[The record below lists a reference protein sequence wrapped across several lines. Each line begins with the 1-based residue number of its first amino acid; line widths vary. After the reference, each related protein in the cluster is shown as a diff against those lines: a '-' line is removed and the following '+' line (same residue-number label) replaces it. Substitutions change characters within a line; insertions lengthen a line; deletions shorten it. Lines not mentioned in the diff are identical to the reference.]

1 MPSHH
6 DYGIDC
12 ETFCGG
18 TPDDDLFDGFDPR
31 TAGWTGDDQAAYD
44 AWLNEEAA
52 VRHSEWRRDF
62 AAEQAGVIAEEIAAK
77 VAASGEPDPFA
88 GI

>member
-18 TPDDDLFDGFDPR
+18 TPDDYEPLDYCPTCGCRDCVGYCEQEDMEPPPGPPPYTPCVVCGINGVDP
-31 TAGWTGDDQAAYD
+31 
-44 AWLNEEAA
+44 LNGE
-52 VRHSEWRRDF
+52 DTC
-62 AAEQAGVIAEEIAAK
+62 AECIHQNRV
-77 VAASGEPDPFA
+77 
-88 GI
+88 